1 MASKKKKK
9 PLTFL
14 EKLQKIK
21 NAGLKPLSAPN
32 REQPDSNEIA
42 SLPERIETILELF
55 NRHRKKQ
62 NNMLYFIMYDI
73 ENDKIRTQIAKY
85 LIKKGCQ
92 RVQKSIFLA
101 DSTRE
106 RFNEIHNTIKEVQE
120 IYDNNDSV
128 LIVPVSVDQLQ
139 AMKII
144 GQQIELDLI
153 MGNRNTL
160 FF

>member
-1 MASKKKKK
+1 MVSKKKK

-14 EKLQKIK
+14 EKLQMIK
-21 NAGLKPLSAPN
+21 KAGLKPLNAPN
-32 REQPDSNEIA
+32 REHHGYNQIA
-42 SLPERIETILELF
+42 SLPERVEIILELF
-55 NRHRKKQ
+55 NRHPKKQ

-73 ENDKIRTQIAKY
+73 ENDKVRTQIAKY

-101 DSTRE
+101 DSARE

-128 LIVPVSVDQLQ
+128 LIVPVSFDQLQ

-153 MGNRNTL
+153 LGNRNTL

>member
-1 MASKKKKK
+1 MASKKKK

-21 NAGLKPLSAPN
+21 KAGLKPLSAPN
-32 REQPDSNEIA
+32 REQADAGEIA
-42 SLPERIETILELF
+42 SLPERVETILELF

-92 RVQKSIFLA
+92 RVQKSIFLS
-101 DSTRE
+101 DSSRE
-106 RFNEIHNTIKEVQE
+106 RFNEIHNTIREVQE
-120 IYDNNDSV
+120 VYDNNDSV

-153 MGNRNTL
+153 LGNKNTL